1 MRMAVVVTKR
11 EIREVLRDF
20 NLLFPM
26 LALPMLIAL
35 IAGMAVLGSSRGP
48 VNFMA
53 EMVGGVALNQIP
65 ESQLRVLAYLDLR
78 DQDAVIRVVL
88 KALMIPLFWVTP
100 VALTSTVAADSFVGE
115 KERNTIEPLL
125 AAPISDG
132 QLFLAKLATA
142 VVPAVLGT
150 WGGMSIFACLIVNA
164 PTKYFPRFL
173 LTDPDWLL
181 SAFLIV
187 PLMAVLAAAI
197 PPLISTRVATYR
209 SAYQLNGLIVLPII
223 LLLVPQTVVL
233 FLFTPRALVYVGA
246 FFAFIDLGL
255 VWLAMKLFDRE
266 RILRGRV

>member
-11 EIREVLRDF
+11 EITEVLRDF

-115 KERNTIEPLL
+115 KERNTLEPLL
-125 AAPISDG
+125 ATPISDM
-132 QLFLAKLATA
+132 QLFAAKLCTA
-142 VVPAVLGT
+142 VVPAVVGT
-150 WGGMSIFACLIVNA
+150 WVGMALFGFLVMGSPGV
-164 PTKYFPRFL
+164 YF
-173 LTDPDWLL
+173 
-181 SAFLIV
+181 
-187 PLMAVLAAAI
+187 
-197 PPLISTRVATYR
+197 
-209 SAYQLNGLIVLPII
+209 
-223 LLLVPQTVVL
+223 
-233 FLFTPRALVYVGA
+233 
-246 FFAFIDLGL
+246 
-255 VWLAMKLFDRE
+255 
-266 RILRGRV
+266 

>member
-1 MRMAVVVTKR
+1 MRIAAVVTKR

-26 LALPMLIAL
+26 IALPTLIAF
-35 IAGMAVLGSSRGP
+35 IAGVAVLGSARGP

-53 EMVGGVALNQIP
+53 EMVGGAALNQIP
-65 ESQLRVLAYLDLR
+65 ESQLRILVYLDLR

-125 AAPISDG
+125 AAPISDA

-150 WGGMSIFACLIVNA
+150 WVGMLIFSLLIQNA
-164 PTKYFPRFL
+164 PTRYFPRFVL
-173 LTDPDWLL
+173 LDPDWQL
-181 SAFLIV
+181 SAFVIV
-187 PLMAVLAAAI
+187 PLMAILAAAI
-197 PPLISTRVATYR
+197 AALISTRVATYR
-209 SAYQLNGLIVLPII
+209 SAYQLNGLVALPII

-233 FLFTPRALVYVGA
+233 FLFTPRALQFIA
-246 FFAFIDLGL
+246 LFFLLVDAGL
-255 VWLAMKLFDRE
+255 VWLGMQIFDRE
-266 RILRGRV
+266 RLLRGR